1 MLLRGYPLALW
12 AAAACAGY
20 GLTLSRFLGIE
31 GNLGDAGVLGLLCLA
46 IVGCALHFVVA
57 LSPAVQLGVLGAG
70 TALLVLFRSELRRR
84 AAASPI
90 ALLAG
95 ASAFFH
101 KQAITLLDNG
111 LYHLQTVEWNSQF
124 PITPGL
130 GNLHGRLAFNSSLF
144 LMAPLDDRLAMGW
157 ISNLL
162 LLMFVLMSCGARTSQ
177 VRRNRA
183 EFWFLCLTVATL
195 AILPQTFRL
204 LGVLNA
210 DAFSAVLIV
219 YWFAAALSASA
230 DAQSNAS
237 LLVLTA
243 AFACTVKISAAPL
256 LLFAAA
262 AAWIWR
268 KTPEVRLGRA
278 VAVGVLFLAM
288 WGARGVAL
296 SGCAVYPA
304 APTCVFSLPWAVS
317 SQQVASEALSTRAW
331 GRNPGRFDYQVVM
344 AGWAWLPSW
353 IARSLASPAVRFF
366 LAGLAG
372 GILAAMGGARFGRL
386 WKGVAGA
393 LAVGVLYW
401 FVTVPDPR
409 FGAGFLVAVGI
420 AGVSAVCAAWLPEPV
435 FLRRLTTEV
444 AVAAILIG
452 LPGFFEDG
460 TTWSATENPIYDL
473 KSAPGEKPIW
483 VPRAPYL
490 TCWDHAVPCSP
501 YFRPSDLQRVRWRS
515 P

>member
-1 MLLRGYPLALW
+1 MVLRGYPLALW

-20 GLTLSRFLGIE
+20 GLALGRFLGIQ

-46 IVGCALHFVVA
+46 ILGCALHFFTA
-57 LSPAVQLGVLGAG
+57 LSLPVQLVVLGAG
-70 TALLVLFRSELRRR
+70 TALLLLFRSELRSRV
-84 AAASPI
+84 AASPI

-101 KQAITLLDNG
+101 QQAITLLDNG
-111 LYHLQTVEWNSQF
+111 LYHLQTIEWNSQF

-144 LMAPLDDRLAMGW
+144 LIAPLDDRLAMGW

-162 LLMFVLMSCGARTSQ
+162 LLMFVLMSCAARIPQ

-183 EFWFLCLTVATL
+183 EFWFLCLTTATL

-204 LGVLNA
+204 VGVLNA
-210 DAFSAVLIV
+210 DAFSALLIL
-219 YWFAAALSASA
+219 YWFAVALSASS
-230 DAQSNAS
+230 DAHSNAAV
-237 LLVLTA
+237 LVLTA

-256 LLFAAA
+256 LPFAAA
-262 AAWIWR
+262 AVWIWR
-268 KTPEVRLGRA
+268 KTPEVHLARAFA
-278 VAVGVLFLAM
+278 VAVLFLAM

-304 APTCVFSLPWAVS
+304 GPTCVFGLPWAVS
-317 SQQVASEALSTRAW
+317 SQQVALEALSTRAW
-331 GRNPGRFDYQVVM
+331 GRDPWRFDYQAVM

-353 IARSLASPAVRFF
+353 IGRAVAAPSVRVF

-372 GILAAMGGARFGRL
+372 GILAAMSGARLGRL

-393 LAVGVLYW
+393 VAVGVLYW

-409 FGAGFLVAVGI
+409 FGTGFLVA
-420 AGVSAVCAAWLPEPV
+420 AGLAGLCAACAAWLPEPD
-435 FLRRLTTEV
+435 FLRRLAIEV
-444 AVAAILIG
+444 IVAAILIG
-452 LPGFFEDG
+452 LPGFFQDG

-501 YFRPSDLQRVRWRS
+501 YFRPSDLRRVRWRS